1 MICYPREQGQAYPQ
15 PPHSL
20 PPLRWPE
27 DNRGETLGEDQD
39 EAVPPVQGNRDGQ
52 VGDILFT
59 MTEQERDEFDRGIRA
74 ALVKLRQLEE
84 QLGGDREKAAV
95 CMMLDITPE
104 QLARVCP

>member
-1 MICYPREQGQAYPQ
+1 
-15 PPHSL
+15 
-20 PPLRWPE
+20 
-27 DNRGETLGEDQD
+27 
-39 EAVPPVQGNRDGQ
+39 
-52 VGDILFT
+52 